1 MKIIGLTGGI
11 AAGKSTASALIREM
25 GIPVICADTIA
36 HAVMEP
42 GAKAYKAVVKE
53 FGKEILDRKKN
64 IDRKALGRIVFGN
77 PILIKKLNS
86 LVHPFVIEETK
97 KQIDCHSR
105 GGGNPGAIVLDVP
118 LLFETNLDKL
128 CDTTILI
135 AAPTKVTLQ
144 RITKRDGLTRKEA
157 LERINSQMT
166 LEEKKKL
173 ADFVIENTGTK
184 ALLKKKIQL
193 LLPRISG
200 RICGRI

>member
-11 AAGKSTASALIREM
+11 AAGKSTASAIICEM

-42 GAKAYKAVVKE
+42 GAKAYKAIVKI
-53 FGKEILDRKKN
+53 FGKKILDADKSINRKT
-64 IDRKALGRIVFGN
+64 LGRLVFAD
-77 PILIKKLNS
+77 PVLIKKLNS

-97 KQIDCHSR
+97 KQI
-105 GGGNPGAIVLDVP
+105 NAFKKTNTAVVLDVP
-118 LLFETNLDKL
+118 LLFETHLDKL
-128 CDTTILI
+128 CDKTILI

-157 LERINSQMT
+157 LDRINSQMT
-166 LEEKKKL
+166 LEEKKKR

-184 ALLKKKIQL
+184 AALKKKIQL
-193 LLPRISG
+193 LLPRITS
-200 RICGRI
+200 RIFRSRI